1 MAGEA
6 EPAKSSKDMA
16 PKDMAPNGMASRV
29 LLFGAPGSGKGTQ
42 AALLAER
49 LGVPAIST
57 GEMLRAAVAGGSA
70 LGRKV
75 DGILAAGS
83 LVDDETMGDVV
94 RERLARTDAR
104 RGFLL
109 DGYPRTIPQAATLEE
124 ILHRHGAGL
133 DAAILLEVPEA
144 ELVRRLTSRGREDDR
159 EEVVRERLRLFLE
172 KTAPLIGY
180 YQQRGLLR
188 RVDGD
193 RAVPEVADAI
203 LDTLRRAA

>member
-6 EPAKSSKDMA
+6 EPAKS
-16 PKDMAPNGMASRV
+16 PDMAPNDMTPNGMPSRV

-70 LGRKV
+70 LGRRV
-75 DGILAAGS
+75 DAILAVGS
-83 LVDDETMGDVV
+83 LVDDATMGEVV
-94 RERLARTDAR
+94 RERLARADAR

-124 ILHRHGAGL
+124 ILRRHGAGL
-133 DAAILLEVPEA
+133 DAAVLLEVPEA

-159 EEVVRERLRLFLE
+159 EDVVRERLRVFDE

-193 RAVPEVADAI
+193 RAVPDVADAI

>member
-6 EPAKSSKDMA
+6 EPE
-16 PKDMAPNGMASRV
+16 PQIVMASRV

-49 LGVPAIST
+49 LAVPAIST
-57 GEMLRAAVAGGSA
+57 GEMLRAAVASGSD

-75 DGILAAGS
+75 DGILAAGA
-83 LVDDETMGDVV
+83 LVDDETMEHVV
-94 RERLARTDAR
+94 RERLAQADAR

-109 DGYPRTIPQAATLEE
+109 DGYPRTLPQAATLEQ
-124 ILHRHGAGL
+124 ILRRQDASL

-144 ELVRRLTSRGREDDR
+144 ELVRRLTGRGREDDR
-159 EEVVRERLRLFLE
+159 EDVVRERLRVYEE
-172 KTAPLIGY
+172 KTAPLIGH

-203 LDTLRRAA
+203 LATLRRAA

>member
-1 MAGEA
+1 MAGEG
-6 EPAKSSKDMA
+6 EPSMA
-16 PKDMAPNGMASRV
+16 RRV

-57 GEMLRAAVAGGSA
+57 GEMLRAAVVAGTD

-75 DGILAAGS
+75 EGILAAGV
-83 LVDDETMGDVV
+83 LVDDDTMAEVV
-94 RERLARTDAR
+94 RDRLALPDAR

-109 DGYPRTIPQAATLEE
+109 DGYPRTLPQAATLED
-124 ILHRHGAGL
+124 ILRRQGAGL

-144 ELVRRLTSRGREDDR
+144 ELVRRLIGRKREDDR
-159 EEVVRERLRLFLE
+159 EQVVRERLHVYEE

-180 YQQRGLLR
+180 YHQRGLLR
-188 RVDGD
+188 RVDGH
-193 RAVPEVADAI
+193 RTVPEVADAI
-203 LDTLRRAA
+203 LDTLRSAA

>member
-1 MAGEA
+1 MGGEA
-6 EPAKSSKDMA
+6 EPSMT
-16 PKDMAPNGMASRV
+16 PNGMVTRV

-75 DGILAAGS
+75 DGILAAGE
-83 LVDDETMGDVV
+83 LVDDETMGHVV
-94 RERLARTDAR
+94 RDRLAQTDAR

-109 DGYPRTIPQAATLEE
+109 DGYPRTLPQAATLEE
-124 ILHRHGAGL
+124 ILRRQSASL
-133 DAAILLEVPEA
+133 DAAILLEVPDA

-159 EEVVRERLRLFLE
+159 EDVVRERLRLFDE

-180 YQQRGLLR
+180 YRQRGLLR

-193 RAVPEVADAI
+193 RTVPEVADAI